1 MYDSKDVA
9 LRIKNLSKEK
19 KMTMKQL
26 LLEAGLS
33 CNVMTSY
40 RTSMPKADSL
50 ARIADALGCSVDY
63 LLGRSNFISM
73 PEDMRL
79 SDTEANLLMMI
90 RNMNE
95 EGQEK
100 IVSYAHDL
108 ERTGQYKKADSVGLV
123 EKEA

>member
-1 MYDSKDVA
+1 MYTSETVA
-9 LRIKNLSKEK
+9 IKIKELAKQRTMSIKQVLSTANLGSN
-19 KMTMKQL
+19 TMANMK
-26 LLEAGLS
+26 
-33 CNVMTSY
+33 
-40 RTSMPKADSL
+40 TSMPKADSL

-63 LLGRSNFISM
+63 LLGRSSVESM